1 MICILLLSLIDG
13 MKYDFFIK
21 KSPIHGLGVFATKNY
36 KINEKVFDS
45 MMDENN
51 VPDDKFEIPINYVNH
66 HEDGN
71 TLMKRR
77 MDGKW
82 EVRSIKN
89 IQIGDEIVSD
99 YNKSPPFVE
108 KAKPYYV

>member
-1 MICILLLSLIDG
+1 MISILLLSLING
-13 MKYDFFIK
+13 MKYKFFIK

-36 KINEKVFDS
+36 TINEKVFDS

-51 VPDDKFEIPINYVNH
+51 IPDGDFEIPINYVNH
-66 HEDGN
+66 SENGN
-71 TLMKRR
+71 ILMKRR

-82 EVRSIKN
+82 EARSIKN
-89 IQIGDEIVSD
+89 IKIGDEIVSD

-108 KAKPYYV
+108 KAKSHYV

>member
-1 MICILLLSLIDG
+1 
-13 MKYDFFIK
+13 
-21 KSPIHGLGVFATKNY
+21 
-36 KINEKVFDS
+36 
-45 MMDENN
+45 
-51 VPDDKFEIPINYVNH
+51 
-66 HEDGN
+66 
-71 TLMKRR
+71 MKRR